1 MYDSASRVVTIHR
14 LPYALNKTQGKIL
27 KAGLPKPL
35 ADRLAIGR

>member
-1 MYDSASRVVTIHR
+1 VGQPRDGNPLCSR
-14 LPYALNKTQGKIL
+14 KTQDKIL